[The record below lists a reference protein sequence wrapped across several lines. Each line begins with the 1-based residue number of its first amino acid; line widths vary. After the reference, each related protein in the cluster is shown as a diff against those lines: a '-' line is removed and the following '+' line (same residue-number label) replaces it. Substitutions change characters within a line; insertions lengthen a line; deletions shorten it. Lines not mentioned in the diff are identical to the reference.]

1 MSSHNLE
8 KETILVVD
16 DAVENIDILTIVLDG
31 IYHIKVA
38 TNGKLALKIAQSSN
52 RPDLILLDI
61 EMPEMDGYQV
71 CRQLKSQ
78 AETADIPVIFL
89 TAKSEHHDESRG
101 LKLGAVDYITKPICP
116 SIVKQRIQTQLTL
129 YRQNRHLDLIVR
141 ERTAQLHETQLNII
155 NCLARAGEYKD
166 NETGSHVIRMSY
178 YSQLIALAY
187 GMDAEKAEQLRHIS
201 PMHDIGKI
209 GIPDHIM
216 LKPGKLDAQEWKII
230 TTHPQIG
237 AKLIGEHQC
246 DILEN
251 AKIVALTHHE
261 KWDGSGYPRGLSG
274 EDIPLFGRIVA
285 IADVFDA
292 LTTNRPYKEAWPIER
307 AIEEIE
313 RGSGQHFDP
322 ALLPAFHQALPEMS
336 KVMEKYTD

>member
-1 MSSHNLE
+1 MSSNYLD
-8 KETILVVD
+8 KGTILVVD
-16 DAVENIDILTIVLDG
+16 DVVENIDILTTILDG
-31 IYHIKVA
+31 IYRIKVA
-38 TNGKLALKIAQSSN
+38 TNGKLALKIARSSS

-71 CRQLKSQ
+71 CRQLKAQ
-78 AETADIPVIFL
+78 AETADIPIIFL
-89 TAKSEHHDESRG
+89 TAKSENHDESLG
-101 LKLGAVDYITKPICP
+101 LELGAVDYITKPIRP
-116 SIVKQRIQTQLTL
+116 SIVIQRIQTQLTL
-129 YRQNRHLDLIVR
+129 YKQNRHLDLIVK

-187 GMDAEKAEQLRHIS
+187 GMDDEQAEQLRNVA

-209 GIPDHIM
+209 GIPDNIM
-216 LKPGKLDAQEWKII
+216 LKPGKLDAQEWKIM
-230 TTHPQIG
+230 TAHPQIG
-237 AKLIGEHQC
+237 AKLIGEHRCQV
-246 DILEN
+246 LEN

-292 LTTNRPYKEAWPIER
+292 LTTNRPYKDAWPIER

-322 ALLPAFHQALPEMS
+322 ALLPAFRQALPEMS

>member
-1 MSSHNLE
+1 MSRDSLD
-8 KETILVVD
+8 KGTILVVD
-16 DAVENIDILTIVLDG
+16 DVVENIDILTTILDG
-31 IYHIKVA
+31 IYRIKVA
-38 TNGKLALKIAQSSN
+38 TNGKLALKIARSSS

-71 CRQLKSQ
+71 CRQLKAQ
-78 AETADIPVIFL
+78 AETADIPIIFL
-89 TAKSEHHDESRG
+89 TAKSENHDESLG
-101 LKLGAVDYITKPICP
+101 LKLGAVDYIAKPIRP
-116 SIVKQRIQTQLTL
+116 SIVIQRIQTHLTL
-129 YRQNRHLDLIVR
+129 YKQNRHLDLIVK
-141 ERTAQLHETQLNII
+141 ERTAELHETQLNII

-187 GMDAEKAEQLRHIS
+187 GMDDEEAEQLRQVA

-209 GIPDHIM
+209 GIPDNIM
-216 LKPGKLDAQEWKII
+216 LKPGKLDAKEWEIM
-230 TTHPQIG
+230 TAHPQIG

-246 DILEN
+246 KVLEN

-292 LTTNRPYKEAWPIER
+292 LTTNRPYKDAWPIER
-307 AIEEIE
+307 AIAEIE
-313 RGSGQHFDP
+313 RGSGRHFDP
-322 ALLPAFHQALPEMS
+322 ALLPAFRKALPEMS
-336 KVMEKYTD
+336 KVMKKYTD